1 MVMLRYTHIL
11 TPRRG
16 VMMWIYGDSIG
27 YVYSPQTARLL
38 PTVLYPMLVRHT
50 VNERFAESFQPTR
63 RVPQPTHVV
72 VLQRLAL
79 GVQRRRHVLCRKE
92 DLILPLLDGTRQFLV
107 ARVHQRGTLVFRFG
121 TLMPVAG

>member
-1 MVMLRYTHIL
+1 MWGQYSVCIL
-11 TPRRG
+11 AWTTG
-16 VMMWIYGDSIG
+16 
-27 YVYSPQTARLL
+27 LL
-38 PTVLYPMLVRHT
+38 PAVLDPMLVRYALD
-50 VNERFAESFQPTR
+50 NRFAEPFQPTR
-63 RVPQPTHVV
+63 RVPQPPYVP

-107 ARVHQRGTLVFRFG
+107 ARVHQRGTVVFRFG